1 MGLSALLDRAAS
13 RARALI
19 RTQEPSLLIVA
30 AVIGSLAGVAV
41 TVMSRLA
48 QWLHVLLFAIQP
60 DDFLSATATISPPW
74 RAAATAGGGLLLGAL
89 YLLFFRRARQIVD
102 PIEANALHGGRM
114 SLRDSLRVA
123 VEAIIS
129 NGSGASVGLE
139 AGYTQVGSAMASR
152 IGQRLHLRRT
162 DLRTVVGCGAAG
174 AIAAAFSAPLT
185 GAFYGFELI
194 IGVYTVANIAPVMT
208 ASIAGFLVAQGLGA
222 AAYTIEVPN
231 ALTLHAADYPPYL
244 VLGVVAGLAAIGIM
258 RLVTLIEVAFQKSRL
273 PRAIRP
279 AVGGAII
286 GALALYSPQVLAA
299 GHGALHLN
307 LTEVVPVGLLLTV
320 MVLKIAGVSI
330 SLGSGFR
337 GGMFFASLFLGVIV
351 GKLFAILVTWLAPSA
366 GVDPVAA
373 AIVGMSALGV
383 GIVGGPLTM
392 TFLALEATGDLAIT
406 GIVLAASILSAIT
419 VREFF
424 GYSFSTWRLHLRG
437 ETIRSA
443 IDVGWLRGLTVGR
456 MMRTDVRSVLATM
469 PVDAFRSLFP
479 LGSTQRV
486 VVTDTNGR
494 YAGIILVAEI
504 HSTPSSEDAE
514 DATIQPF
521 CRQPDKL
528 LFPNMSAQ
536 TAAKVFDESESEEL
550 VVVDD
555 ASSRHVVGLLTEAH
569 LFRRYA
575 EELDKARRSLA
586 GEG

>member
-1 MGLSALLDRAAS
+1 MGLSTFLDSAMNRI
-13 RARALI
+13 RTLI
-19 RTQEPSLLIVA
+19 RTREPSLLIVA
-30 AVIGSLAGVAV
+30 ALIGCLAGVAV
-41 TVMSRLA
+41 TIMSRMA
-48 QWLHVLLFAIQP
+48 QGLHVLLFAIEP
-60 DDFLSATATISPPW
+60 DDFLSATAIISPPW
-74 RAAATAGGGLLLGAL
+74 RAAAVAGGGLLLGLL
-89 YLLFFRRARQIVD
+89 YLLLFRRARQIVD

-123 VEAIIS
+123 IEAIIS

-162 DLRTVVGCGAAG
+162 DLRTAVGCGAAG

-231 ALTLHAADYPPYL
+231 ALSLHASDYPPYL
-244 VLGVVAGLAAIGIM
+244 ILGIIAGLAAIVIM
-258 RLVTLIEVAFQKSRL
+258 RLVTLVEIAFQKSRL

-286 GALALYSPQVLAA
+286 GALALYSPQVLGA

-307 LTEVVPVGLLLTV
+307 LTETAPMGLLATLL
-320 MVLKIAGVSI
+320 VLKIAGVSI

-351 GKLFAILVTWLAPSA
+351 GKLFAMTVTYIAPTA
-366 GVDPVAA
+366 GIDSVAA

-419 VREFF
+419 VRELF

-443 IDVGWLRGLTVGR
+443 IDIGWLRGLTVGR
-456 MMRTDVRSVLATM
+456 MMRTDVRSVLSTM

-486 VVTDTNGR
+486 VVTDTDGH

-504 HSTPSSEDAE
+504 HSTVDPIDTEDG
-514 DATIQPF
+514 TIQRF
-521 CRQPDKL
+521 CRHADKM
-528 LFPNMSAQ
+528 LFPDMSAQ
-536 TAAKVFDESESEEL
+536 TAAKVFDEAESEEL

-555 ASSRHVVGLLTEAH
+555 ASSRHVIGLLTEAH

-586 GEG
+586 GEA

>member
-1 MGLSALLDRAAS
+1 MS

-19 RTQEPSLLIVA
+19 RTREPSLLIVA
-30 AVIGSLAGVAV
+30 ALIGSLAGIAV

-48 QWLHVLLFAIQP
+48 QWLHVLLFDIAP
-60 DDFLSATATISPPW
+60 DGYLSASAMISPPW

-139 AGYTQVGSAMASR
+139 AGYTQVGSAIASR
-152 IGQRLHLRRT
+152 LGQRLHLRRT

-222 AAYTIEVPN
+222 AAYSIEVPN
-231 ALTLHAADYPPYL
+231 ALTMHAADYPPYL
-244 VLGVVAGLAAIGIM
+244 VLGVVAGFAAIGIM
-258 RLVTLIEVAFQKSRL
+258 RLVTLVELAFQKSRL

-299 GHGALHLN
+299 GHGAMHLN
-307 LTEVVPVGLLLTV
+307 LVEVVPVGLLLTV
-320 MVLKIAGVSI
+320 LALKIAGVSI

-351 GKLFAILVTWLAPSA
+351 GKLFAMLVTWLAPSA
-366 GVDPVAA
+366 GVDPIAA

-486 VVTDTNGR
+486 IVTDTSGR

-504 HSTPSSEDAE
+504 HSTPLPDEAE
-514 DATIQPF
+514 DATIHPF
-521 CRQPDKL
+521 CRQPDKM

-536 TAAKVFDESESEEL
+536 TAAKVFDEAESEEL

>member
-1 MGLSALLDRAAS
+1 MGLSTLPDRAMS

-19 RTQEPSLLIVA
+19 RTREPSLLIVA
-30 AVIGSLAGVAV
+30 AVIGCLAGVAV

-48 QWLHVLLFAIQP
+48 QWLHVVLFSIEP
-60 DDFLSATATISPPW
+60 DGFLSASAMISPPW

-123 VEAIIS
+123 VESIIS

-152 IGQRLHLRRT
+152 IGQRLHLRRA

-222 AAYTIEVPN
+222 AAYTIEVPK
-231 ALTLHAADYPPYL
+231 ALALHAVDYPPYL
-244 VLGVVAGLAAIGIM
+244 LLGVIAGLAAIGIM
-258 RLVTLIEVAFQKSRL
+258 RLVTLVEVIFQKSRL

-279 AVGGAII
+279 TIGGAII
-286 GALALYSPQVLAA
+286 GGLALYSPQVLGA

-307 LTEVVPVGLLLTV
+307 LTEIVPAGLLLTIL
-320 MVLKIAGVSI
+320 VLKIAGVSI

-351 GKLFAILVTWLAPSA
+351 GKLFAMVVAYLVPSA
-366 GVDPVAA
+366 GIDPVAA

-456 MMRTDVRSVLATM
+456 MMRTDVRSVLSTM

-486 VVTDTNGR
+486 VVTDTDGR

-504 HSTPSSEDAE
+504 HSTPPSESDE
-514 DATIQPF
+514 TIQSF
-521 CRQPDKL
+521 CRQPDKM
-528 LFPNMSAQ
+528 LFPTMSAQ
-536 TAAKVFDESESEEL
+536 TAAKVFDETESEEL

-555 ASSRHVVGLLTEAH
+555 ASSRHVIGLLTETH

-586 GEG
+586 GES

>member
-1 MGLSALLDRAAS
+1 MS

-19 RTQEPSLLIVA
+19 RTREPSLLIVA
-30 AVIGSLAGVAV
+30 ALIGSLAGVAV

-48 QWLHVLLFAIQP
+48 QWLHVLLFDIAP
-60 DDFLSATATISPPW
+60 DGYLSASALISPPW

-123 VEAIIS
+123 MEAIIS

-139 AGYTQVGSAMASR
+139 AGYTQVGSAIASR

-222 AAYTIEVPN
+222 AAYSIEVPN
-231 ALTLHAADYPPYL
+231 ALTMHAVDYPPYL
-244 VLGVVAGLAAIGIM
+244 ILGVVAGFAAIGIM
-258 RLVTLIEVAFQKSRL
+258 RLVTLVELAFQKSRL

-279 AVGGAII
+279 AVGGVII

-299 GHGALHLN
+299 GHGAMHLN
-307 LTEVVPVGLLLTV
+307 LVEVVPVGLLLTV
-320 MVLKIAGVSI
+320 LALKIAGVSI

-351 GKLFAILVTWLAPSA
+351 GKLFAMLLTWLAPSA
-366 GVDPVAA
+366 GVDPIAA

-456 MMRTDVRSVLATM
+456 MMRTDVRSVLSTM

-486 VVTDTNGR
+486 IVTDTNGR

-504 HSTPSSEDAE
+504 HSTPPSEEDE

-521 CRQPDKL
+521 CRQPDKM

-536 TAAKVFDESESEEL
+536 TAAKVFDEAESEEL

-586 GEG
+586 GES

>member
-1 MGLSALLDRAAS
+1 MAPSTLIDRTMS
-13 RARALI
+13 RARALV
-19 RTQEPSLLIVA
+19 RTRELSLLLVA
-30 AVIGSLAGVAV
+30 AVIGCLAGIAV
-41 TVMSRLA
+41 TVMSWIA
-48 QWLHVLLFAIQP
+48 QWLHEVLFALEP
-60 DDFLSATATISPPW
+60 AAFLSATAMISPPW

-89 YLLFFRRARQIVD
+89 YLLFFRRARPIVD

-114 SLRDSLRVA
+114 SLGDSFRVA
-123 VEAIIS
+123 LETLIS
-129 NGSGASVGLE
+129 NGCGASVGLE

-208 ASIAGFLVAQGLGA
+208 ASISGFLVAKGLGA
-222 AAYTIEVPN
+222 AAYTIEAPE
-231 ALTLHAADYPPYL
+231 ALSLYAVDYPPYL
-244 VLGVVAGLAAIGIM
+244 LLGVIAGIAAIGIM
-258 RLVTLIEVAFQKSRL
+258 RLVTLVEVLFQKSRL

-279 AVGGAII
+279 AIGGAII

-307 LTEVVPVGLLLTV
+307 LTEIIPVGLLLTV
-320 MVLKIAGVSI
+320 LVLKIAGVSI

-351 GKLFAILVTWLAPSA
+351 GKLFATLVTWLIPSA
-366 GVDPVAA
+366 GIDPAAA

-456 MMRTDVRSVLATM
+456 MMRTDVRSVLSTM
-469 PVDAFRSLFP
+469 PIDAFRSLFP

-486 VVTDTNGR
+486 VVTDTDGR

-504 HSTPSSEDAE
+504 HSSPPSENDG
-514 DATIQPF
+514 TIELF
-521 CRQPDKL
+521 CRQPDKM

-536 TAAKVFDESESEEL
+536 TAAKVFDEAESEEL

-555 ASSRHVVGLLTEAH
+555 ASSQRVIGLLTEAH

-586 GEG
+586 GEA

>member
-1 MGLSALLDRAAS
+1 MS

-19 RTQEPSLLIVA
+19 RTREPSLLIVA
-30 AVIGSLAGVAV
+30 ALIGSLAGIAV

-48 QWLHVLLFAIQP
+48 QWLHVLLFDIAP
-60 DDFLSATATISPPW
+60 DGYLSASAMISPPW

-139 AGYTQVGSAMASR
+139 AGYTQVGSAIASR
-152 IGQRLHLRRT
+152 LGQRLHLRRT

-174 AIAAAFSAPLT
+174 AIAAAFDAPLT
-185 GAFYGFELI
+185 GAFYAFELI

-222 AAYTIEVPN
+222 AAYSIEVPN
-231 ALTLHAADYPPYL
+231 ALTMHAADYPPYL
-244 VLGVVAGLAAIGIM
+244 VLGVVAGFAAIGIM
-258 RLVTLIEVAFQKSRL
+258 RLVTLVELAFQKSRL

-299 GHGALHLN
+299 GHGAMHLN
-307 LTEVVPVGLLLTV
+307 LVEVVPVGLLLTV
-320 MVLKIAGVSI
+320 LALKIAGVSI

-351 GKLFAILVTWLAPSA
+351 GKLFAMLVTWLAPSA
-366 GVDPVAA
+366 GVDPIAA

-486 VVTDTNGR
+486 IVTDTSGR

-504 HSTPSSEDAE
+504 HSTPLPDEAE
-514 DATIQPF
+514 DATIHPF
-521 CRQPDKL
+521 CRQPDKM

-536 TAAKVFDESESEEL
+536 TAAKVFDEAESEEL

>member
-1 MGLSALLDRAAS
+1 MS

-19 RTQEPSLLIVA
+19 RTREPSLLIVA
-30 AVIGSLAGVAV
+30 ALIGSLAGIAV

-48 QWLHVLLFAIQP
+48 QWLHVLLFDIAP
-60 DDFLSATATISPPW
+60 DGYLSASALISPPW

-139 AGYTQVGSAMASR
+139 AGYTQVGSAIASR
-152 IGQRLHLRRT
+152 LGQRLHLRRT

-222 AAYTIEVPN
+222 AAYSIEVPN
-231 ALTLHAADYPPYL
+231 ALTMHAADYPPYL
-244 VLGVVAGLAAIGIM
+244 VLGVVAGFAAIGIM
-258 RLVTLIEVAFQKSRL
+258 RLVTLVELAFQKSRL

-299 GHGALHLN
+299 GHGAMHLN
-307 LTEVVPVGLLLTV
+307 LVEVVPVGLLLTV
-320 MVLKIAGVSI
+320 LALKIAGVSI

-351 GKLFAILVTWLAPSA
+351 GKLFAMLVTWLAPSA
-366 GVDPVAA
+366 GVDPIAA

-486 VVTDTNGR
+486 IVTDTSGR

-504 HSTPSSEDAE
+504 HSTPLPDEAE

-521 CRQPDKL
+521 CRQPDKM

-536 TAAKVFDESESEEL
+536 TAAKVFDEAESEEL

>member
-1 MGLSALLDRAAS
+1 MGLSTFPDRAMS

-19 RTQEPSLLIVA
+19 RTRELSLLIVA
-30 AVIGSLAGVAV
+30 AVIGCLAGIAV

-48 QWLHVLLFAIQP
+48 QWLHVILFGIEP
-60 DDFLSATATISPPW
+60 DAFLSATAIISPPW
-74 RAAATAGGGLLLGAL
+74 RAAAVAGGGLLLGVL

-123 VEAIIS
+123 LEAIIS

-139 AGYTQVGSAMASR
+139 AGYTQVGSAVASR
-152 IGQRLHLRRT
+152 IGQRLHLRRG

-222 AAYTIEVPN
+222 AAYTIEVPS
-231 ALTLHAADYPPYL
+231 ALNLHAADYPPYL
-244 VLGVVAGLAAIGIM
+244 ILGVIAGFAAIAIM
-258 RLVTLIEVAFQKSRL
+258 RLVTLVEIAFQKSRL

-279 AVGGAII
+279 AIGGAIV
-286 GALALYSPQVLAA
+286 GALALYSPQVLGA

-307 LTEVVPVGLLLTV
+307 LTEAVPMGLLAAILA
-320 MVLKIAGVSI
+320 LKIAGVSI

-351 GKLFAILVTWLAPSA
+351 GKLFAMGVIYLAPTA
-366 GVDPVAA
+366 GIDPAAA

-456 MMRTDVRSVLATM
+456 MMRTDVRSVLSTM

-486 VVTDTNGR
+486 VVTDTTGR
-494 YAGIILVAEI
+494 YAGIIQVADI
-504 HSTPSSEDAE
+504 HSNSSSEE
-514 DATIQPF
+514 GETIQSF
-521 CRQPDKL
+521 CRNADKM
-528 LFPNMSAQ
+528 LFPTMSAQ
-536 TAAKVFDESESEEL
+536 TAAKVFDEAESEEL

-555 ASSRHVVGLLTEAH
+555 ASSRHVIGLLTETH

-575 EELDKARRSLA
+575 EELDKARRSLS